1 MKQKSQF
8 YFTSVSNI
16 VIAEQE
22 KKLLKMTKK
31 IDIMNDVAEKSDIA
45 IVSTQ
50 ELC

>member
-22 KKLLKMTKK
+22 KKTFR
-31 IDIMNDVAEKSDIA
+31 NDQKNRYNERCS
-45 IVSTQ
+45 
-50 ELC
+50 